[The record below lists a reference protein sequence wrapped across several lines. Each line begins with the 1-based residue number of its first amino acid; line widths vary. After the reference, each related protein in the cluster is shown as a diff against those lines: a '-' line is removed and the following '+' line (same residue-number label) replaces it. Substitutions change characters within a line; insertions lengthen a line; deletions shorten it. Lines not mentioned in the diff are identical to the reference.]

1 MIAMP
6 CDAIICDWN
15 GTLIAYRNERPI
27 LEGVAVDVFK
37 ASVPFHP
44 FRMARILKAR
54 RKLEALYHQGRQEA
68 EFDFVREM
76 FRIYNERIINGVPVS
91 IIRRSIERHANKQQT
106 QAKLDHR
113 ILRPIKQ
120 CHQAGKT
127 TGIFSAGYRYGIE
140 RILAVAGYDKFFD
153 FCEAD
158 RLREHNGRAI
168 EFALDVYKR
177 KPVLL
182 RELLRDR
189 SMDASRVAY
198 IGDSEGDEGCFEI
211 VGYPVLAFLAPQELK
226 ERYARKYKAFVP
238 EDEKDLANYL
248 RHA

>member
-1 MIAMP
+1 MP

-15 GTLIAYRNERPI
+15 GTLIRYQDERPI
-27 LEGVAVDVFK
+27 LEGVAVDVFR

-54 RKLEALYHQGRQEA
+54 KELETLYQEGRREN

-91 IIRRSIERHANKQQT
+91 IIRRSIGNHAKKLET

-120 CHQAGKT
+120 CHQAGKN
-127 TGIFSAGYRYGIE
+127 TGILSAGYKYGIK
-140 RILAVAGYDKFFD
+140 RILAVSGYDRYFSFI
-153 FCEAD
+153 EAD
-158 RLREHNGRAI
+158 QLRENHGRAI
-168 EFALDVYKR
+168 GFALDFYKK
-177 KPVLL
+177 KPTLL
-182 RELLRDR
+182 LQLLQDR
-189 SMDASRVAY
+189 GMDASRVAY
-198 IGDSEGDEGCFEI
+198 LGDSEDDEGCLEI
-211 VGYPVLAFLAPQELK
+211 VGYPVLAFLAPEELK
-226 ERYARKYKAFVP
+226 ESYSRKYKAFVP

-248 RHA
+248 RYA